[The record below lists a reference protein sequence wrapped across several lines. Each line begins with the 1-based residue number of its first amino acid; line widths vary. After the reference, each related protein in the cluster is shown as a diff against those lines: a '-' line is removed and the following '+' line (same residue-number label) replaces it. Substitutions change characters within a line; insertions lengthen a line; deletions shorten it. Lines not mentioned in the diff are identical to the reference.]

1 MSKVKNN
8 NKAKSIDVVGIEIY
22 EKFCLLTTNNLNK
35 IRNYCSIIFKLLIA

>member
-22 EKFCLLTTNNLNK
+22 EKRKSRK
-35 IRNYCSIIFKLLIA
+35 ILFSDYK

>member
-22 EKFCLLTTNNLNK
+22 EKRK
-35 IRNYCSIIFKLLIA
+35 S